1 MNHICWNSTSYWKA
15 WRSSIA
21 RTQPRPLVD
30 YRSACVLIINNN
42 SHLAVMLWCRC
53 VPRLCNWQICNY
65 GVNVIGLLILEVNLY
80 LRATGVRLWAP
91 QKREKAKEMAVQKQ
105 WKRKQVHSPGT
116 PTADGLL
123 ESHYF
128 CCLYS
133 RVFEFCLVLIW
144 QVPSCISSQSPR
156 LHASN
161 PNLSTT
167 ESNTQ
172 ELCPDSPDSPT
183 EVSRLQQDFCRLA
196 NNSESTG

>member
-1 MNHICWNSTSYWKA
+1 
-15 WRSSIA
+15 
-21 RTQPRPLVD
+21 
-30 YRSACVLIINNN
+30 
-42 SHLAVMLWCRC
+42 
-53 VPRLCNWQICNY
+53 
-65 GVNVIGLLILEVNLY
+65 
-80 LRATGVRLWAP
+80 
-91 QKREKAKEMAVQKQ
+91 MAVQKQ
-105 WKRKQVHSPGT
+105 WKRKQVHSSGT

-123 ESHYF
+123 ENHYF

-133 RVFEFCLVLIW
+133 RVFYFCLVLIW

-196 NNSESTG
+196 NNSESILKWLLVSLRNKRWCFLHVLVFHYFPVHGRLKSTLSTLLAERDRMRQTIELQAPQPVQVMGLKTAYASVSVSATQKSWSSMLI